1 MKWQTDFLIWT
12 EKTFNDMS
20 IKINWLIGKMSGT
33 QTSVVSNVTTDRT
46 YNANATTLDEIAD
59 VLGTL
64 LADLR
69 TIGLVL

>member
-1 MKWQTDFLIWT
+1 
-12 EKTFNDMS
+12 MS

-33 QTSVVSNVTTDRT
+33 QTYAVTNVTTDRT

-59 VLGTL
+59 VLGSL
-64 LADLR
+64 IADLR